1 MSKKQTAVEWL
12 QEQLTYNNG
21 YGVIMPSHTEDAHLN
36 DYFEKAI
43 QLEREQI
50 EEAYIEGM
58 EFIPVDPNK
67 YTEDAEQ
74 YYTETYGKCTQQS

>member
-1 MSKKQTAVEWL
+1 MSNKQTAVEWL
-12 QEQLTYNNG
+12 LDILGSHIDYPYSDKKEIIEQAL
-21 YGVIMPSHTEDAHLN
+21 
-36 DYFEKAI
+36 

-50 EEAYIEGM
+50 EKAYIEGM

-74 YYTETYGKCTQQS
+74 YYTQTYGKCTPQS

>member
-1 MSKKQTAVEWL
+1 MSKKQTAIEWL
-12 QEQLTYNNG
+12 KERIEGKLTG
-21 YGVIMPSHTEDAHLN
+21 FTVVWGEE
-36 DYFEKAI
+36 FEKAL

-50 EEAYIEGM
+50 EKAYIEGM

-74 YYTETYGKCTQQS
+74 YYTQTYGKCTPQS